1 MKHNDMIKHND
12 KVSLRTGVEIS
23 RLSLGTA
30 AIGGLYTS
38 VSDEECT
45 ATILSAVDN
54 GVNFIDTAPHYGKGT
69 AERRIGRALAGRDRS
84 TFVLATKIGRLLVP
98 STTDIDDFFMDAD
111 NTVERK
117 FDFSASGVRASL
129 EGSLERLGMDSV
141 EILFI
146 HDPDENADA
155 AILEAYPEL
164 DRMRS
169 EGIIKAIGVGMNQ
182 CETPTRVIKETDID
196 MVLIAGRYSLL
207 DQRALDELLPT
218 ALERN
223 VDIIAAGVFNSGI
236 LANPVKGA
244 TYDYVPASDE
254 LLAKAVRIREVL
266 DGHGVSL
273 TSAALQFPLRHPAV
287 KSVLVGCRS
296 AAEVATNIEEFDRP
310 IENKVWDDLVSVL

>member
-1 MKHNDMIKHND
+1 MRHSD
-12 KVSLRTGVEIS
+12 KVTLRTGVEIS

-38 VSDEECT
+38 VSDEDCT
-45 ATILSAVDN
+45 ETILTAVDN
-54 GVNFIDTAPHYGKGT
+54 GINFIDTAPHYGKGT
-69 AERRIGRALAGRDRS
+69 SERRIGRALAGRDRS
-84 TFVLATKIGRLLVP
+84 TLVISTKIGRLLVP

-117 FDFSASGVRASL
+117 FDFSASGVRQSL

-141 EILFI
+141 EVLFI

-155 AILEAYPEL
+155 AIIEAYPEL

-169 EGIIKAIGVGMNQ
+169 EGMIKAIGVGMNQ

-207 DQRALDELLPT
+207 DQRALIELLPT

-266 DGHGVSL
+266 DGHQVSL

-296 AAEVATNIEEFDRP
+296 AAEVKTNIEAFNTP

>member
-1 MKHNDMIKHND
+1 MKHND
-12 KVSLRTGVEIS
+12 KVRLRTGVEVS

-30 AIGGLYTS
+30 ALGGLYTS
-38 VSDEECT
+38 VSDADCT
-45 ATILSAVDN
+45 DTVLTAIDN
-54 GVNFIDTAPHYGKGT
+54 GINFIDTAPHYGKGT
-69 AERRIGRALAGRDRS
+69 SEVRIGKALAGRDRS
-84 TFVLATKIGRLLVP
+84 TFVISTKIGRLLVP

-117 FDFSASGVRASL
+117 FDFSASGVRQSL
-129 EGSLERLGMDSV
+129 EGSLERLGLDSV

-146 HDPDENADA
+146 HDPDENADE

-207 DQRALDELLPT
+207 DQKALEGLLPA

-266 DGHGVSL
+266 DGHKVSL

-296 AAEVATNIEEFDRP
+296 AAEVSTNIAAFDKT

>member
-1 MKHNDMIKHND
+1 MKHND
-12 KVSLRTGVEIS
+12 KVRLRTGVEVS

-30 AIGGLYTS
+30 ALGGLYTS
-38 VSDEECT
+38 VSDADCT
-45 ATILSAVDN
+45 ETVLNAIDN
-54 GVNFIDTAPHYGKGT
+54 GINFIDTAPHYGKGT
-69 AERRIGRALAGRDRS
+69 SEVRIGKAIAGRDRS
-84 TFVLATKIGRLLVP
+84 TYVISTKIGRLLVP

-117 FDFSASGVRASL
+117 FDFSASGVRQSL
-129 EGSLERLGMDSV
+129 EGSLERLGIDSV

-146 HDPDENADA
+146 HDPDANADE

-207 DQRALDELLPT
+207 DQKALEGLLPT

-266 DGHGVSL
+266 DSHKVSL

-287 KSVLVGCRS
+287 NSVLVGCRS
-296 AAEVATNIEEFDRP
+296 AAEVATNIAEFDKT

>member
-1 MKHNDMIKHND
+1 MKHND
-12 KVSLRTGVEIS
+12 KVRLRTGVEVS

-30 AIGGLYTS
+30 ALGGLYTS
-38 VSDEECT
+38 VSDADCT
-45 ATILSAVDN
+45 DTVLAAIDN
-54 GVNFIDTAPHYGKGT
+54 GINFIDTAPHYGKGT
-69 AERRIGRALAGRDRS
+69 SEVRIGKALARRDRS
-84 TFVLATKIGRLLVP
+84 TFVISTKIGRLLVP
-98 STTDIDDFFMDAD
+98 STTDIDEFFMDAD

-117 FDFSASGVRASL
+117 FDFSTSGVRQSL
-129 EGSLERLGMDSV
+129 EGSLARLGLESV

-146 HDPDENADA
+146 HDPDANADE

-207 DQRALDELLPT
+207 DQKALEGLLPA

-266 DGHGVSL
+266 EGHQVSL

-296 AAEVATNIEEFDRP
+296 AAEVSTNIAEFDKT

>member
-1 MKHNDMIKHND
+1 MKHDD
-12 KVSLRTGVEIS
+12 KVRLRTGVEVS

-30 AIGGLYTS
+30 ALGGLYTS
-38 VSDEECT
+38 VSDADCT
-45 ATILSAVDN
+45 DTVLAAIDN
-54 GVNFIDTAPHYGKGT
+54 GINFIDTAPHYGKGT
-69 AERRIGRALAGRDRS
+69 SEVRIGKALAGRDRS
-84 TFVLATKIGRLLVP
+84 TFVISTKIGRLLVP

-111 NTVERK
+111 NSVERK
-117 FDFSASGVRASL
+117 FDFSASGVRQSL
-129 EGSLERLGMDSV
+129 EGSLERLGLDSV

-169 EGIIKAIGVGMNQ
+169 EGIIKAIGIGMNQ
-182 CETPTRVIKETDID
+182 CETPTRVINETDID

-207 DQRALDELLPT
+207 DQRAMEELLPA

-244 TYDYVPASDE
+244 TFDYVPASDE

-266 DGHGVSL
+266 ESHQVSL

-296 AAEVATNIEEFDRP
+296 AAEVETNIREFDKT
-310 IENKVWDDLVSVL
+310 IENNVWDDLVSVL

>member
-1 MKHNDMIKHND
+1 MKHSD
-12 KVSLRTGVEIS
+12 KVTLRTGVEIS

-38 VSDEECT
+38 VSDDDCT
-45 ATILSAVDN
+45 DTILTAINN
-54 GVNFIDTAPHYGKGT
+54 GINFIDTAPHYGKGT
-69 AERRIGRALAGRDRS
+69 SERRIGRALAGRDRS
-84 TFVLATKIGRLLVP
+84 SFVISTKIGRLLVP

-117 FDFSASGVRASL
+117 FDFSAAGVRQSL
-129 EGSLERLGMDSV
+129 EGSLERLGMDHV

-146 HDPDENADA
+146 HDPDQNADE
-155 AILEAYPEL
+155 AILEAFPEL
-164 DRMRS
+164 ERMRS
-169 EGIIKAIGVGMNQ
+169 EGIIKAIGIGMNQ
-182 CETPTRVIKETDID
+182 CETPTRAIKETDID

-218 ALERN
+218 ALEHN

-254 LLAKAVRIREVL
+254 LLAKAIRIREVL
-266 DGHGVSL
+266 AAHHVSL

-296 AAEVATNIEEFDRP
+296 AAEVTANIAAFDTS

>member
-1 MKHNDMIKHND
+1 MMKHND
-12 KVSLRTGVEIS
+12 KVRLRTGVEVS

-30 AIGGLYTS
+30 ALGGLYTS
-38 VSDEECT
+38 VSDADST
-45 ATILSAVDN
+45 DTVLAALDSGI
-54 GVNFIDTAPHYGKGT
+54 NFIDTAPLYGKGT
-69 AERRIGRALAGRDRS
+69 AEVRIGKALAGRDRS
-84 TFVLATKIGRLLVP
+84 SFVISTKIGRLLVP

-111 NTVERK
+111 NTVNIH
-117 FDFSASGVRASL
+117 FDFCARGGRLSL
-129 EGSLERLGMDSV
+129 ESSLERLGLDSV

-146 HDPDENADA
+146 HDPDANADE

-207 DQRALDELLPT
+207 DQKALEGLFPA

-223 VDIIAAGVFNSGI
+223 VDILAAGVFNSGI

-244 TYDYVPASDE
+244 TYDYAPASDE

-266 DGHGVSL
+266 EGHKVSL

-296 AAEVATNIEEFDRP
+296 AAEVETNIREFDKT

>member
-1 MKHNDMIKHND
+1 MMKHND
-12 KVSLRTGVEIS
+12 KVRLRTGVEVS

-30 AIGGLYTS
+30 ALGGLYTS
-38 VSDEECT
+38 VSDADCT
-45 ATILSAVDN
+45 DTVLAAIDN
-54 GVNFIDTAPHYGKGT
+54 GINFIDTAPHYGKGT
-69 AERRIGRALAGRDRS
+69 SEVRIGKALAGRDRS
-84 TFVLATKIGRLLVP
+84 TFVISTKIGRLLVP

-111 NTVERK
+111 NTVEIK
-117 FDFSASGVRASL
+117 FDFSASGVRQSL
-129 EGSLERLGMDSV
+129 EGSLERLGLDSV

-146 HDPDENADA
+146 HDPDANADE

-207 DQRALDELLPT
+207 DQKALEGLLPA

-266 DGHGVSL
+266 EGHKVSL

-296 AAEVATNIEEFDRP
+296 AAEVATNIAEFDKT

>member
-1 MKHNDMIKHND
+1 MKHND
-12 KVSLRTGVEIS
+12 KVRLRTGVEVS

-30 AIGGLYTS
+30 ALGGLYTS
-38 VSDEECT
+38 VSDADCT
-45 ATILSAVDN
+45 DTVLTAIDN
-54 GVNFIDTAPHYGKGT
+54 GINFIDTAPHYGKGVS
-69 AERRIGRALAGRDRS
+69 EVRIGNALAGRDRS
-84 TFVLATKIGRLLVP
+84 TFVISTKIGRLLVP

-117 FDFSASGVRASL
+117 FDFSAHGVRQSL
-129 EGSLERLGMDSV
+129 EGSLERLGLDSV

-146 HDPDENADA
+146 HDPDENADE

-207 DQRALDELLPT
+207 DQKALEGLLPA

-266 DGHGVSL
+266 DGHNVSL

-287 KSVLVGCRS
+287 KSVLVGCRN
-296 AAEVATNIEEFDRP
+296 AAEVETNIREFDKT

>member
-1 MKHNDMIKHND
+1 MKHND
-12 KVSLRTGVEIS
+12 KVRLRTGVEVS

-30 AIGGLYTS
+30 ALGGLYTS
-38 VSDEECT
+38 VSGADCT
-45 ATILSAVDN
+45 DTVLAAIDN
-54 GVNFIDTAPHYGKGT
+54 GINFIDTAPHYGKGT
-69 AERRIGRALAGRDRS
+69 SEVRIGKALAGRDRS
-84 TFVLATKIGRLLVP
+84 TFVISTKIGRLLVP

-117 FDFSASGVRASL
+117 FDFSAGGVRQSL
-129 EGSLERLGMDSV
+129 EGSLERLGLDSV

-146 HDPDENADA
+146 HDPDANADE

-182 CETPTRVIKETDID
+182 CETPSRVIKETDID

-207 DQRALDELLPT
+207 DQKALEGLLPT

-223 VDIIAAGVFNSGI
+223 VDIIAAGIFNSGI

-254 LLAKAVRIREVL
+254 LLAKALRIREVL
-266 DGHGVSL
+266 EGHKVSL

-296 AAEVATNIEEFDRP
+296 AAEVATNIAEFDKT